1 MAFDPLTGQVDYS
14 GASYDPQN
22 LNASIGMRAAARADV
37 APGSG
42 IFDLL
47 ESLPGVTT
55 AALFNARRYAKTLE
69 RGGRF
74 DVAAGTTGRKLK
86 RAQKYGAMIGDQL
99 AGPDPTQFIGG
110 GKRGPLGAYARRRI
124 AQGKTPLL
132 RASRANNLTSRPSAL
147 NRFTSLGALAG
158 DTKVAYTPMQA
169 TSGLLNFALKSER
182 IRTRIGLNATN
193 FDPAKDNAFSGGLLG
208 RLTSI
213 NRINTLE
220 SIVARGPGTSR
231 FSQARY
237 ARATQGL
244 DKIAQNALKVA
255 NISNPV
261 ASVPSVVKAGLDAAE
276 AARAALPFGPTT
288 PTGSASVLNAQ
299 RTATQA
305 AITAEEARRTAMATT
320 NTSKFVA
327 SEMTTGVVSNRI
339 ASYFGGATN
348 YANASLTQTKT
359 FFHAAKAAGLDSS
372 ARRALL
378 RDFSGTRTQAARF
391 VGGAFRELSGA
402 GKMLQIG
409 TTAAFRGGTTAGRLA
424 GLKVA
429 GSGVVKGIGGL
440 APGLNVLATGQLIYD
455 LAKGAGKIA
464 VKGVNFAKDALK
476 SMQGTINK
484 PMFGTGFKD
493 NEVAATSRS
502 RGVMAI
508 QNSRLN
514 ARSLLGSEASMLAAH
529 FG

>member
-1 MAFDPLTGQVDYS
+1 MAFDPLTGQVDYG

-42 IFDLL
+42 VFDLL

-55 AALFNARRYAKTLE
+55 SALFNARRYAKTLE

-124 AQGKTPLL
+124 SQGKTPLL
-132 RASRANNLTSRPSAL
+132 RSARVNNATMRPGAI
-147 NRFTSLGALAG
+147 NRLTSLGALAG
-158 DTKVAYTPMQA
+158 DAKVAYTPMQG
-169 TSGLLNFALKSER
+169 TSGLMDFALKSER
-182 IRTRIGLNATN
+182 IRARLGLAAD
-193 FDPAKDNAFSGGLLG
+193 FDPAKDKAFSGGVLG
-208 RLTSI
+208 RITSI

-220 SIVARGPGTSR
+220 SIVARGPGTSK

-244 DKIAQNALKVA
+244 DKIAQNALKVG
-255 NISNPV
+255 NIANPV
-261 ASVPSVVKAGLDAAE
+261 ASTPSVVKAGLDAAE
-276 AARAALPFGPTT
+276 AARAALPFGPIT

-299 RTATQA
+299 RVASQA
-305 AITAEEARRTAMATT
+305 AIATEEARRMAMATNST
-320 NTSKFVA
+320 AKYVA
-327 SEMTTGVVSNRI
+327 SEMTTGTISNRI
-339 ASYFGGATN
+339 TSAFGGAVN
-348 YANASLTQTKT
+348 YANASSVQTAR
-359 FFHAAKAAGLDSS
+359 FYRAARSAGLDATD
-372 ARRALL
+372 ARSLI
-378 RDFSGTRTQAARF
+378 RDFSGTRTQAARY
-391 VGGAFRELSGA
+391 VGGFAREMSGA
-402 GKMLQIG
+402 FKMGQIG
-409 TTAAFRGGTTAGRLA
+409 FKAMTSGGG
-424 GLKVA
+424 KVA
-429 GSGVVKGIGGL
+429 VSAGARVAASGVVKGVS
-440 APGLNVLATGQLIYD
+440 AMVPGLNVLATGQLIYD